1 MQGRERQRA
10 LTRSVWGGQW
20 RDTVTGRHNQ
30 IRNNTHEITRSENQS
45 GQTWPDTAWPRI
57 NVPVSRNVWCPRA
70 GVTVHCVYVNI
81 CYHRSHSRHEVM
93 AMSHVLPWSP
103 WPHIA
108 SHPHHTRHLSPLNS
122 LLNSSIVISRS
133 QPALPVSRPC
143 PSSPNSVSFLL
154 ASPL

>member
-10 LTRSVWGGQW
+10 LTRSVWGGQR
-20 RDTVTGRHNQ
+20 RDTVTGIHNQ

-93 AMSHVLPWSP
+93 AMSHVLPRVTDTCPVIRIIPGISIAISCSP
-103 WPHIA
+103 CQWA
-108 SHPHHTRHLSPLNS
+108 MS
-122 LLNSSIVISRS
+122 LLH
-133 QPALPVSRPC
+133 
-143 PSSPNSVSFLL
+143 
-154 ASPL
+154 